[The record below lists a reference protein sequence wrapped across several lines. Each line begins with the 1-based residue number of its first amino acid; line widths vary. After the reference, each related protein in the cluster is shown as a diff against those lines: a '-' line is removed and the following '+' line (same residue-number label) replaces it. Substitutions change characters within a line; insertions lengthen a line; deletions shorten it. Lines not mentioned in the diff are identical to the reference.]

1 MVHCPGD
8 CHLVPTDERHCS
20 EACDGT
26 IVPVSEFRAVEAA
39 FLARVVAA
47 EKKARGGTG
56 PYLRPGKSR
65 PAQNQGQGQDQE
77 DQDEDQEDQDQEDQE
92 DQDED
97 QEDQDQ
103 DSEDEDQDDQ
113 AEEGSGRVW
122 WAVQCDECGCHPREY
137 FYHRD
142 PDTDFCKTCFVPGS
156 GQTFLLVTRGC
167 PYSGGG
173 ITEATVVE

>member
-39 FLARVVAA
+39 FLARVHAA
-47 EKKARGGTG
+47 ETRAQGGPG
-56 PYLRPGKSR
+56 PYLGPGPGTSR
-65 PAQNQGQGQDQE
+65 PPEDQE
-77 DQDEDQEDQDQEDQE
+77 DEDQEEDEDQDQE
-92 DQDED
+92 
-97 QEDQDQ
+97 
-103 DSEDEDQDDQ
+103 EDEDQDDQ

-156 GQTFLLVTRGC
+156 GQTFLLVTCGC